1 MTKEAPRFD
10 FTGKIALITG
20 ASRGIG
26 ESIARGF
33 AVLGGKVILVAR
45 KMEGLENVAA
55 SIVNNG
61 GDATPIS
68 CNTGHPEEI
77 AALFTGIQNDYGRLD
92 ILVNNAATNPYY
104 GPAIDAPEKAF
115 DKTFEVNVKG
125 YFLMCQYGAGLMKE
139 QNSGSIVNIAS
150 IAGLSP
156 VPNQV
161 IYGMSKGAVIAMTK
175 GLARE
180 LGPDGIRVNAVA
192 PGVVETKFA
201 AALKQSELIQRLVRD
216 QTPLH
221 RWGKPEEIVGAVLYL
236 ASELSSYTTGTVL
249 VCDGGMT
256 S

>member
-1 MTKEAPRFD
+1 MTNETPKFD
-10 FTGKIALITG
+10 FTGKIALVTG

-26 ESIARGF
+26 ESIAR
-33 AVLGGKVILVAR
+33 ALSALGGKVIIVAR
-45 KMEGLENVAA
+45 KMEALNNVAA
-55 SIVNNG
+55 SIGSDG
-61 GDATPIS
+61 GNAIPIA

-77 AALFTGIQNDYGRLD
+77 AALFARIKNDYGYLD

-104 GPAIDAPEKAF
+104 GPAIDAPEKAL

-125 YFLMCQYGAGLMKE
+125 YFLMCQYGAKLMKGRG
-139 QNSGSIVNIAS
+139 NGNIVNIAS

-161 IYGMSKGAVIAMTK
+161 IYGMSKAAVIAMTK

-180 LGPDGIRVNAVA
+180 LGPAGIRLNAVA

-201 AALKQSELIQRLVRD
+201 AALKSSELIQRLVRD

>member
-1 MTKEAPRFD
+1 MQKNAPNFD
-10 FTGKIALITG
+10 FTGKISLVTG

-26 ESIARGF
+26 ETIAR
-33 AVLGGKVILVAR
+33 ALAALGSTVILVAR
-45 KMEGLENVAA
+45 KMESLNAVATA
-55 SIVNNG
+55 IRNDG
-61 GDATPIS
+61 GNAIPMA
-68 CNTGHPEEI
+68 CHTGHPDEI
-77 AALFTGIQNDYGRLD
+77 AALFQQIQQDYGRLD

-104 GPAIDAPEKAF
+104 GPALDAPEKAF

-125 YFLMCQYGAGLMKE
+125 YFLMCQHSARLMKE
-139 QNSGSIVNIAS
+139 QGKGSIVNIAS

-161 IYGMSKGAVIAMTK
+161 IYGMSKAAVIAMTK

-180 LGPDGIRVNAVA
+180 LGPAGIRINAVA

-201 AALKQSELIQRLVRD
+201 EALKQSKLIQRLVRD
-216 QTPLH
+216 QTPLR
-221 RWGKPEEIVGAVLYL
+221 RWGKTEEIVGAVLYL
-236 ASELSSYTTGTVL
+236 ASDLASYTTGTVL

>member
-1 MTKEAPRFD
+1 METGPKLD
-10 FTGKIALITG
+10 FSGKIALVTG

-26 ESIARGF
+26 EAIARSL
-33 AVLGGKVILVAR
+33 AALGGTVIVVAR
-45 KMEGLENVAA
+45 KIEPLTQMAQ
-55 SIVNNG
+55 SVNDAG
-61 GDATPIS
+61 GTAIPVS
-68 CNTGHPEEI
+68 CHTGHPEEI
-77 AALFTGIQNDYGRLD
+77 SALFSRIRDEFGKLD

-104 GPAIDAPEKAF
+104 GPAVEAPETAF

-125 YFLMCQYGAGLMKE
+125 YFLMCQAAAKLMIEAG
-139 QNSGSIVNIAS
+139 NGSIVNIAS

-161 IYGMSKGAVIAMTK
+161 IYGMSKAAVIAMTK

-180 LGPDGIRVNAVA
+180 LGPSGVRINTVA
-192 PGVVETKFA
+192 PGVVETRFA
-201 AALKQSELIQRLVRD
+201 SALKASKLIQRLIQY
-216 QTPLH
+216 QTPLG

-236 ASELSSYTTGTVL
+236 ASGLSSYTTGTVL